1 MKLYPFL
8 CQIFME
14 KKIFSTYS
22 VIPTEI
28 MLDKNISSTSKILY
42 GIISSLCN
50 EKGYCWAS
58 NDYLG
63 ELIGITGTRV
73 SLIIKELVD
82 FEYIES
88 NVESNYKRKIML
100 MGVLT
105 KVKGGVKE
113 KLKGG
118 LRKVKDNNIIEY
130 YNNNIIP
137 CEDKLRKDIQELLRL
152 FYENLN
158 PNIKFQNKTLR
169 GDAEFLVKNYP
180 LEKLEAMILYIKDNQ
195 GEQYFPNI
203 TTPTQLRDKMATII
217 NYKNRNKK
225 SAKIVKI

>member
-1 MKLYPFL
+1 
-8 CQIFME
+8 ME